1 LQLNFFQK
9 YHLWD
14 YLYDNINIV
23 PDKKQQDFENMFEN
37 ILTNVCSDDNITLQN
52 KNRCSQRDKQYILK
66 ELCEEEDIMNTGRRD
81 VIKKRRVN
89 LLRRRI
95 VIVGVTCIA
104 MFLICATFVNLYN
117 VNANNTSKNPLY
129 KYYTSYQIE
138 PGDTLTSIA
147 QKYTINSDVSVQDYI
162 DEVKKN
168 NNLVSDKINSGSYL
182 VVSYYSNEY
191 K

>member
-1 LQLNFFQK
+1 
-9 YHLWD
+9 
-14 YLYDNINIV
+14 
-23 PDKKQQDFENMFEN
+23 
-37 ILTNVCSDDNITLQN
+37 
-52 KNRCSQRDKQYILK
+52 
-66 ELCEEEDIMNTGRRD
+66 MNTGRRD

-147 QKYTINSDVSVQDYI
+147 QKYTINMMYLYRIILMRLRRIIILLAIRLTV
-162 DEVKKN
+162 EV
-168 NNLVSDKINSGSYL
+168 I
-182 VVSYYSNEY
+182 
-191 K
+191 

>member
-1 LQLNFFQK
+1 
-9 YHLWD
+9 
-14 YLYDNINIV
+14 
-23 PDKKQQDFENMFEN
+23 
-37 ILTNVCSDDNITLQN
+37 
-52 KNRCSQRDKQYILK
+52 
-66 ELCEEEDIMNTGRRD
+66 MNTGRRD

>member
-1 LQLNFFQK
+1 
-9 YHLWD
+9 
-14 YLYDNINIV
+14 
-23 PDKKQQDFENMFEN
+23 
-37 ILTNVCSDDNITLQN
+37 
-52 KNRCSQRDKQYILK
+52 
-66 ELCEEEDIMNTGRRD
+66 MNTGRRD

-162 DEVKKN
+162 DEVKDMN
-168 NNLVSDKINSGSYL
+168 GLLDDSIHDGQYL
-182 VVSYYSNEY
+182 MIPYYE
-191 K
+191 